1 MSAAEQAAGQ
11 IELILGNANPRFS
24 GVTSTMLQTL
34 EHLQGKINL
43 RILGAHHLPDRRL
56 AVSFRELVRI
66 GRSRPKRTPAVIF
79 HARRN
84 KEMIQALALKYL
96 FGVDLKIVFTSTAQR
111 HHSRLSRW
119 LMSEMDAIISTCSAA
134 QAYLHHRRP
143 DKIIPHGVDTERY
156 RPAANRQQAWQ
167 RLGYPGRYGI
177 GIFGRVRKQKGVA
190 MFVEACLANFARH
203 RDYSALI
210 VGKID
215 DAKLVNGL
223 QARIARAGLGER
235 IVFTGEQPFERLP
248 ELFKAM
254 SLVCAFSDNE
264 GYGLTVPEAMASG
277 AAVLATRAGA
287 WPDILEGERAGRLID
302 AGEQAGANRAM
313 HKLLG
318 NPLALAKMGR
328 AGREIA
334 LAKYRVCDEAAA
346 LCRFYRRLAGG
357 D

>member
-1 MSAAEQAAGQ
+1 MSAAEQAAGP

-34 EHLQGKINL
+34 EHLQGAIDL

-134 QAYLHHRRP
+134 ANYLRLPP
-143 DKIIPHGVDTERY
+143 DEVIPHGVDTERY

-167 RLGYPGRYGI
+167 QLGYPGRYGM

-190 MFVEACLANFARH
+190 IFVEACLANFARH

-223 QARIARAGLGER
+223 QARIARAGLSER
-235 IVFTGEQPFERLP
+235 IIFTGEQPFERLP
-248 ELFKAM
+248 ALFKAM

-302 AGEQAGANRAM
+302 AGEQAAANRAM
-313 HKLLG
+313 HTLLG
-318 NPLALAKMGR
+318 NPPALARMGR